1 MITIHATQKLYAK
14 LPVDSA
20 GRLPDRMMPTS
31 QDVPADN
38 PLSGWHANLL
48 TLQRRNCVVLVH
60 DSTRFPLFIKGL
72 LKPDFARLD
81 DLFADALMNTLL
93 KLDAT
98 QNQLDVAAGLLSPCC
113 YDTVCNR
120 SVQGTMNQMA
130 FGIEQMLAYDNAR
143 LEDVSAYRTAAWLAK
158 TPCNVKG
165 VKGCVWPDKA
175 MLELLSGSG
184 K

>member
-1 MITIHATQKLYAK
+1 MITIHVTQKLRA
-14 LPVDSA
+14 
-20 GRLPDRMMPTS
+20 RLPLNAAGELPEGHLHSVDTTS
-31 QDVPADN
+31 SEN
-38 PLSGWHANLL
+38 PLSSWHANLL
-48 TLQRRNCVVLVH
+48 TLQRRNCVLLVH

-81 DLFADALMNTLL
+81 DLFADTLMNTLL

-98 QNQLDVAAGLLSPCC
+98 QNQLDVAAGLLSSCR
-113 YDTVCNR
+113 YDTACNR

-158 TPCNVKG
+158 TPCNIKG